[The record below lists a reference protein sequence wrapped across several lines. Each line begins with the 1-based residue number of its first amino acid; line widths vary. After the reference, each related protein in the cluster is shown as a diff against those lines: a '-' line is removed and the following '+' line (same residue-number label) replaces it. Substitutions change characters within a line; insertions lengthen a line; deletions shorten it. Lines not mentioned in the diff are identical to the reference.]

1 MKNDEA
7 DYSLVVIVP
16 DVGLLLVL
24 LALGLAV
31 GAVPVDQHHQRQHE
45 HHVRNQDSVRY
56 RGQGLRPDKG
66 SIQVQMSN
74 FEINKII

>member
-66 SIQVQMSN
+66 
-74 FEINKII
+74 

>member
-1 MKNDEA
+1 MKNGEA

-45 HHVRNQDSVRY
+45 HHVRNQDRVCY

-66 SIQVQMSN
+66 NEQMRSSDH
-74 FEINKII
+74 ILK